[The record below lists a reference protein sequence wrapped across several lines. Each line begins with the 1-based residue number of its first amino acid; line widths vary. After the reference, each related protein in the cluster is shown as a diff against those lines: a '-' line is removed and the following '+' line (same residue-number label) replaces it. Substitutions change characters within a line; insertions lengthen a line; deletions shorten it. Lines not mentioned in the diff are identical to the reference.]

1 MKKTL
6 GIYVTSDRH
15 LEQLMLLCKAAKKKS
30 VAVKVFFTHEG
41 TRLCTDPQLEE
52 LAGMVDVALCKVG
65 FESLELDE
73 KHAEKEIKRFDSSR
87 CEFTK
92 RYFQADGNDLSQY
105 QRKKNTQSKHP
116 YST

>member
-15 LEQLMLLCKAAKKKS
+15 LEQLMLLCEAAKKKG

-52 LAGMVDVALCKVG
+52 LAGMVDVALCKIG
-65 FESLELDE
+65 FESQELDE
-73 KHAEKEIKRFDSSR
+73 SEVALDSKVYSSQSWHAEMIYD
-87 CEFTK
+87 CD
-92 RYFQADGNDLSQY
+92 RYLTF
-105 QRKKNTQSKHP
+105 
-116 YST
+116 